1 MSFKLEIISPD
12 RVVFSEDADF
22 IAVRGIEGE
31 LGILPGHTPLFT
43 KLQPEVMTVHQGGKQ
58 EIVAVMGGF
67 LDVQPDKVTILT
79 DAAERAS
86 EIDVVRARQAKERAE
101 IHATKVTDTL
111 TEAALLRAIVRLRAA
126 ELVGGAKT
134 LR

>member
-1 MSFKLEIISPD
+1 MPFKLEIISPD
-12 RVVFSEDADF
+12 RVVYSENADF
-22 IAVRGIEGE
+22 IAVRGVEGE

-43 KLQPEVMTVHQGGKQ
+43 KLEPEVMTVHQGGKQ

-86 EIDVVRARQAKERAE
+86 EIDAVRAKQAKERAE
-101 IHATKVTDTL
+101 IQAAKVKDTT
-111 TEAALLRAIVRLRAA
+111 TEAALLRAIVRLRAV
-126 ELVGGAKT
+126 ELVGGAKVM
-134 LR
+134 R

>member
-1 MSFKLEIISPD
+1 MPFKLEIISPD
-12 RVVFSEDADF
+12 RVVFSETADF
-22 IAVRGIEGE
+22 IAVRGVEGE

-43 KLQPEVMTVHQGGKQ
+43 KLVPEVLTVHQGGKQ

-86 EIDVVRARQAKERAE
+86 EIDVVRAQHAKERAE
-101 IHATKVTDTL
+101 IQATKVKDTL
-111 TEAALLRAIVRLRAA
+111 TEAALLRALVRLRAA
-126 ELVGGAKT
+126 ELIGGA
-134 LR
+134 RMMR

>member
-1 MSFKLEIISPD
+1 MPFKLEIISPD

-22 IAVRGIEGE
+22 IAVRGVEGE

-43 KLQPEVMTVHQGGKQ
+43 KLVPEVLMVHQGGKQ

-67 LDVQPDKVTILT
+67 LDVQPGKVTILT

-86 EIDVVRARQAKERAE
+86 EIDVVRAQHAKERAE
-101 IHATKVTDTL
+101 IQETKVKDTL
-111 TEAALLRAIVRLRAA
+111 IEAALLRAIVRLRAA
-126 ELVGGAKT
+126 ELVGGVRAH
-134 LR
+134 R